1 MKVKV
6 QLRLKGD
13 ENGEEGESREETKAR
28 KRHCSRGN
36 DDGIIG
42 NLRLFRVP
50 NISKSLSS
58 FLFIFKRVTY

>member
-1 MKVKV
+1 MKV
-6 QLRLKGD
+6 QLRLRGD
-13 ENGEEGESREETKAR
+13 ENDEEEESRREEKKAR

-42 NLRLFRVP
+42 NLRMFRVP